1 MLKKYSFF
9 YNTANMLWFTNK
21 KKKLEMVQ
29 AIRPTSKATLKIQ
42 CLFACKGDIDESNKL
57 YDYFAKDM
65 PELPDYDP
73 VQPSIMDNA
82 KQTVNGL
89 MAWFKENQDTLAQG
103 YDFIQGL
110 IRNKG
115 ILPSNTPLPGDAPLP
130 PINE

>member
-1 MLKKYSFF
+1 MG
-9 YNTANMLWFTNK
+9 WFTNK

-42 CLFACKGDIDESNKL
+42 CLFACKGDIDEAGRL

-73 VQPSIMDNA
+73 VQPTWIDNT
-82 KQTVNGL
+82 KDTVNGI
-89 MAWFKENQDTLAQG
+89 MGWMKENQDTLAQG
-103 YDFIQGL
+103 YEFIRSIVQN
-110 IRNKG
+110 RS
-115 ILPSNTPLPGDAPLP
+115 LPPVAPTAETAPLP

>member
-1 MLKKYSFF
+1 MK
-9 YNTANMLWFTNK
+9 WFTS

-42 CLFACKGDIDESNKL
+42 CLFACKGDINEAGRL

-73 VQPSIMDNA
+73 IQPTWVDNT

-89 MAWFKENQDTLAQG
+89 MGWIGENKDTLAQA
-103 YDFIQGL
+103 YDFI
-110 IRNKG
+110 RG
-115 ILPSNTPLPGDAPLP
+115 IVQSRQLPPLTPEAPAGVPLPD
-130 PINE
+130 INQ